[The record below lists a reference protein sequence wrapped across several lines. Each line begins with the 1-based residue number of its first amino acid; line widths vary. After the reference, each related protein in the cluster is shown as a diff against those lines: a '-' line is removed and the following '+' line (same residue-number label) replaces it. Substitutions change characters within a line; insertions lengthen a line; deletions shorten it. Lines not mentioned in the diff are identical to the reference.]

1 MGKTLFLA
9 KGRIKAKAHGYWFT
23 SGGEKAA
30 FGFYPHLKDTEG
42 YPVFPD
48 TQLHGD
54 LRMAARWF
62 LKLNGDEKKE
72 MIIKV
77 FGDEPKA
84 KTRNI
89 PSRLF
94 LTDLTLTNDS
104 KRIWRQE
111 RFEIKPRIAIDD
123 KKRTVSEH
131 MLVNMEVAYMEGI
144 ELEAGFYLGYFNDE
158 DEFNRAKWLIEGSI
172 SLLSGFGQSRSRGY
186 GRAELEIE
194 WAEDER
200 IAYSA
205 IDNSNENATYLVQPD
220 YFLKALI
227 NMRNKPVQPGSTQFL
242 PSRYAITEDQV
253 RAWFVRTYHS
263 LFDSWPEY
271 EEMKSLSFS
280 WIYPAWHER
289 DRFFYGIPPAMTTL
303 KNEVGKIRDIVGISQ
318 SPKEEEKI
326 DQENFFSTKTKP
338 LPKDYFVTTDNS
350 PSVFRLET
358 ERRIRNQI
366 EDNFATAEDGG
377 LFVQELV
384 RKGQYFGGKIN
395 LLRKADETFHQ
406 RAIFILQNIKPV
418 IGGTIFEPIL
428 NIDNDVNINKK
439 GETDNP
445 SGEKP
450 LHYLVVTPIPFDFSL
465 VNYIKASY
473 SKRKDDEVISMD
485 ANMISLDTIRRY
497 NTTLRRPKRPE
508 IFIWQGSVIKDEDGI
523 ENYKENIISW
533 HGFGKDLELKKQES
547 TKKIEEKVYIDE
559 KKPSTQKRPE
569 YFDSLAKNMTP
580 SQAGILKEFLNRHRS
595 IEDIKRVVED
605 REEKYKKKQKDEW
618 QKLYEE
624 IKYRCDKDPTGEE
637 MRKFVRFLLEK
648 LFEYWRKDK
657 KVEGERG

>member
-1 MGKTLFLA
+1 MEKTLFLA

-62 LKLNGDEKKE
+62 LKLHGDEKGDV
-72 MIIKV
+72 IIKV
-77 FGDEPKA
+77 FGDEPKGES
-84 KTRNI
+84 RNK

-131 MLVNMEVAYMEGI
+131 MLVNMEASYMEGI
-144 ELEAGFYLGYFNDE
+144 ELEAGFYLGYFDDE
-158 DEFNRAKWLIEGSI
+158 DEFNRAKRLIGGSI

-200 IAYSA
+200 IAFDA
-205 IDNSNENATYLVQPD
+205 INNSIEKATYPAQLD

-253 RAWFVRTYHS
+253 RGWFVRSYHS

-280 WIYPAWHER
+280 WVYPAWHER
-289 DRFFYGIPPAMTTL
+289 DQFFYGIPPAMTTL
-303 KNEVGKIRDIVGISQ
+303 KNEEGSIKDIEGRNQ
-318 SPKEEEKI
+318 STKEEEKT

-338 LPKDYFVTTDNS
+338 LPKDYFVTADNS
-350 PSVFRLET
+350 PSVFRIET

-366 EDNFATAEDGG
+366 EDNFATPKDGG

-384 RKGQYFGGKIN
+384 HKGQYLGGTIK
-395 LLRKADETFHQ
+395 LLRKADETFQQ

-418 IGGTIFEPIL
+418 IGGTIFEPVL
-428 NIDNDVNINKK
+428 NVNKVSNGDNGNKK
-439 GETDNP
+439 EEADNP
-445 SGEKP
+445 SDEKP
-450 LHYLVVTPIPFDFSL
+450 LSYLVVTPIPFDSSL

-473 SKRKDDEVISMD
+473 SQKKR
-485 ANMISLDTIRRY
+485 
-497 NTTLRRPKRPE
+497 
-508 IFIWQGSVIKDEDGI
+508 
-523 ENYKENIISW
+523 
-533 HGFGKDLELKKQES
+533 
-547 TKKIEEKVYIDE
+547 
-559 KKPSTQKRPE
+559 
-569 YFDSLAKNMTP
+569 
-580 SQAGILKEFLNRHRS
+580 
-595 IEDIKRVVED
+595 
-605 REEKYKKKQKDEW
+605 
-618 QKLYEE
+618 
-624 IKYRCDKDPTGEE
+624 
-637 MRKFVRFLLEK
+637 
-648 LFEYWRKDK
+648 
-657 KVEGERG
+657 